1 MEDLIREDLE
11 KDLEDL
17 DNEMP
22 REYRLAHEHIDWFL
36 ATLRPLLMSH
46 FIHGY
51 KHGVED
57 TIEKEGKDE

>member
-1 MEDLIREDLE
+1 M
-11 KDLEDL
+11 KDLKDL

-36 ATLRPLLMSH
+36 TTLRPLLMSH

-57 TIEKEGKDE
+57 TIEKEGKNE